1 MNTKQSIYNI
11 LASAKPVKVEFSI
24 LDDYINEYKQIA
36 SRAVPAKRQ
45 ITQAV
50 DELRFVVNELNKIS
64 QKLSEVKKQADEL
77 GASDASSK
85 ASSVSDAAK
94 SLASSWAKAAEQAE
108 SAAKRIWKL
117 FKLQKA
123 TFGWLFCL

>member
-1 MNTKQSIYNI
+1 MSKQSIYNI
-11 LASAKPVKVEFSI
+11 LAAKAEPVKVEFSI

-36 SRAVPAKRQ
+36 ARAIPAKRQ

-64 QKLSEVKKQADEL
+64 QKLSDVKKQADEL

-85 ASSVSDAAK
+85 AASVSNAAK

-108 SAAKRIWKL
+108 SAANRI
-117 FKLQKA
+117 
-123 TFGWLFCL
+123 